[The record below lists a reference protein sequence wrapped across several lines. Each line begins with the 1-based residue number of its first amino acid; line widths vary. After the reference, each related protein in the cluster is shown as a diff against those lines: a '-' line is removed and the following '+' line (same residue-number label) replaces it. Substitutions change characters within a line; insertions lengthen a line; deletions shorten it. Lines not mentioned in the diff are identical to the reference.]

1 MLQYCFL
8 FLILVNTF
16 LFSQGYI
23 CAVGGGS
30 EDYNSWSDIPYSW
43 IVEKSDSSKI
53 VILSYSEQDDWMV
66 NYFKSFGASEVKNV
80 IISSSILANDSSI
93 IDEIKSAR
101 ALFIKGGDQW
111 KYISYWKG
119 TKTEDAIKSIYLSGG
134 VVAGTSAGAMI
145 LGEVVFSA
153 QFGSIDSKQSLSN
166 PLSSSV
172 ALEDDFLDLRS
183 VLFDTHF
190 IERGRFGRLISMMFK
205 YYKKNNRN
213 ILGIGIDDKTAL
225 CIDKSGLATVFGSGA
240 VSIFSFDNLTNITG
254 ETNEYSIENIFC
266 NKLTNNWSYDFNIE
280 EVVNYPESAI
290 YIGKSEAIFLPKTDF
305 YLTGQNSTY
314 LNANFHLDSFLGSSF
329 SGKIGIITESENIDF
344 QKPIFDRLSQEKIES
359 ELVVISKDSVES
371 TSIANQILEC
381 QSFIINFENYNLSS
395 ILSDSASNVG
405 SALNKKINSKSNFI
419 LFGNNGK
426 SAGELFVYNTD
437 IDYLS
442 SYYGRMRI
450 TSGINLFGDFIFQP
464 MIFEDSDFYENR
476 ISALTYG
483 MMRGRKRIGLY
494 LDINSNTKIDAINKQ
509 IHVNGSTPLIVIDA
523 RGTEYIDSSSTK
535 LKGGS
540 GNRQVVA
547 MNNLRYTI
555 STINKVYS
563 IENGSLTSFN
573 NEFSNHQ
580 LSDNFEIYNNY
591 PNPFNSQTV
600 LSFRTNRNERIKIEL
615 FNILGEKVISVADN
629 SFKQG
634 VHKISIDFNSISINS
649 ATGIYFVRFSST
661 NSVKLQKVIYL
672 K

>member
-190 IERGRFGRLISMMFK
+190 IERGRFGRLIAMMFK
-205 YYKKNNRN
+205 YYKLNNRS
-213 ILGIGIDDKTAL
+213 ILGVGIDDKTAI
-225 CIDKSGLATVFGSGA
+225 CIDKYGLATVYGSGA
-240 VSIFSFDNLTNITG
+240 VSIFSFR
-254 ETNEYSIENIFC
+254 S
-266 NKLTNNWSYDFNIE
+266 
-280 EVVNYPESAI
+280 
-290 YIGKSEAIFLPKTDF
+290 
-305 YLTGQNSTY
+305 
-314 LNANFHLDSFLGSSF
+314 
-329 SGKIGIITESENIDF
+329 
-344 QKPIFDRLSQEKIES
+344 
-359 ELVVISKDSVES
+359 
-371 TSIANQILEC
+371 
-381 QSFIINFENYNLSS
+381 
-395 ILSDSASNVG
+395 
-405 SALNKKINSKSNFI
+405 LNK
-419 LFGNNGK
+419 
-426 SAGELFVYNTD
+426 
-437 IDYLS
+437 
-442 SYYGRMRI
+442 YYR
-450 TSGINLFGDFIFQP
+450 
-464 MIFEDSDFYENR
+464 
-476 ISALTYG
+476 
-483 MMRGRKRIGLY
+483 
-494 LDINSNTKIDAINKQ
+494 
-509 IHVNGSTPLIVIDA
+509 
-523 RGTEYIDSSSTK
+523 
-535 LKGGS
+535 
-540 GNRQVVA
+540 
-547 MNNLRYTI
+547 
-555 STINKVYS
+555 
-563 IENGSLTSFN
+563 
-573 NEFSNHQ
+573 
-580 LSDNFEIYNNY
+580 
-591 PNPFNSQTV
+591 
-600 LSFRTNRNERIKIEL
+600 
-615 FNILGEKVISVADN
+615 
-629 SFKQG
+629 
-634 VHKISIDFNSISINS
+634 
-649 ATGIYFVRFSST
+649 
-661 NSVKLQKVIYL
+661 
-672 K
+672 